1 MNNMPY
7 AALGGVMTADVNER
21 TSLNSYRF
29 VAVNIA
35 QFMVGGLTLP
45 LVHKFAD
52 RHPGDAGALAHGW
65 KMTMMIW
72 ASPLFRAFHD
82 HVLLD
87 QGTHPLPSPRR
98 SPRCGRISAISSGTI
113 PGKSCSA

>member
-1 MNNMPY
+1 MTIYSMNNMPY
-7 AALGGVMTADVNER
+7 SALGGVMTADVNER

-52 RHPGDAGALAHGW
+52 RHPGRSRRHRRMAG
-65 KMTMMIW
+65 
-72 ASPLFRAFHD
+72 R
-82 HVLLD
+82 
-87 QGTHPLPSPRR
+87 
-98 SPRCGRISAISSGTI
+98 
-113 PGKSCSA
+113 